1 MMKKKILLL
10 MAVTAAAFCLS
21 SCGKDEK
28 KAGDSATEKVDEMA
42 SQVQE
47 SVDGVDLPS
56 ESVTK
61 AVSNTW
67 IVPDTGE
74 IFILQTDGTGSRDG
88 APFTFECGFDD
99 ENNITLKIMM
109 DDGSAENLYA
119 ISTDSTG
126 YGMDL
131 AALDGGADLKFLPE
145 DLEFLSTDD
154 ERIADLIGTWTDESG
169 NEYVF
174 GSDGSLLIRS
184 SDGETEGAFSA
195 VADAKDGL
203 FFRIV
208 VEGGSLEYGFELSDD
223 GNTLDLASPGTDV
236 IHTWTKK

>member
-10 MAVTAAAFCLS
+10 MAVIAAVFCLS

-74 IFILQTDGTGSRDG
+74 IFILQADGTGSRDG

-131 AALDGGADLKFLPE
+131 TALDGGADLKFLPE

-154 ERIADLIGTWTDESG
+154 ARIADLVGTWADESG

-184 SDGETEGAFSA
+184 SDGETEGTFSA

>member
-10 MAVTAAAFCLS
+10 MAVTAAVFCLS

-131 AALDGGADLKFLPE
+131 TALDGGADLKFLPE

-154 ERIADLIGTWTDESG
+154 ARIADLVGTWADESG

-184 SDGETEGAFSA
+184 SDGETEGTFSA

>member
-1 MMKKKILLL
+1 
-10 MAVTAAAFCLS
+10 MAVTAAVFCLS

-131 AALDGGADLKFLPE
+131 TALDGGADLKFLPE

-154 ERIADLIGTWTDESG
+154 ARIADLVGTWADESG

-184 SDGETEGAFSA
+184 SDGETEGTFSA

>member
-1 MMKKKILLL
+1 
-10 MAVTAAAFCLS
+10 MAVIAAVFCLS

-88 APFTFECGFDD
+88 VPFTFECGFDD

-131 AALDGGADLKFLPE
+131 TALDGGADLKFLPE

-154 ERIADLIGTWTDESG
+154 ARIADLVGTWADENG

-184 SDGETEGAFSA
+184 SDGETEGTFSA

>member
-10 MAVTAAAFCLS
+10 MAVIAAVFCLS

-88 APFTFECGFDD
+88 VPFTFECGFDD

-131 AALDGGADLKFLPE
+131 TALDGGADLKFLPE

-154 ERIADLIGTWTDESG
+154 ARIADLVGTWADESG

-184 SDGETEGAFSA
+184 SDGETEGTFSA

>member
-1 MMKKKILLL
+1 
-10 MAVTAAAFCLS
+10 
-21 SCGKDEK
+21 
-28 KAGDSATEKVDEMA
+28 
-42 SQVQE
+42 
-47 SVDGVDLPS
+47 
-56 ESVTK
+56 
-61 AVSNTW
+61 
-67 IVPDTGE
+67 
-74 IFILQTDGTGSRDG
+74 
-88 APFTFECGFDD
+88 
-99 ENNITLKIMM
+99 MM

-131 AALDGGADLKFLPE
+131 TALDGGADLKFLPE

-154 ERIADLIGTWTDESG
+154 ARIADLVGTWADENG

-184 SDGETEGAFSA
+184 SDGETEGTFSA

>member
-1 MMKKKILLL
+1 MMTKKILLL
-10 MAVTAAAFCLS
+10 RAVIAAVFCLS

-88 APFTFECGFDD
+88 VPFTFECGFDD

-131 AALDGGADLKFLPE
+131 TALDGGADLKFLPE

-154 ERIADLIGTWTDESG
+154 ARIADLVGTWADENG

-184 SDGETEGAFSA
+184 SDGETEGTFSA

>member
-1 MMKKKILLL
+1 MMKKILFLTTL
-10 MAVTAAAFCLS
+10 IAAALS
-21 SCGKDEK
+21 LSACGGDEK
-28 KAGDSATEKVDEMA
+28 KAGGSATEKVDEMA

-47 SVDGVDLPS
+47 SVDGIDLPS

-67 IVPDTGE
+67 VVPDTDE
-74 IFILQTDGTGSRDG
+74 VYVLQADGTGNRDG
-88 APFTFECGFDD
+88 EPFTFECGFDD
-99 ENNITLKIMM
+99 ENNITLKITM

-126 YGMDL
+126 YGIDL
-131 AALDGGADLKFLPE
+131 AALDDGEDLKFLPE

-154 ERIADLIGTWTDESG
+154 ERISGLIGTWTDESG
-169 NEYVF
+169 NEYEF
-174 GSDGSLLIRS
+174 DKDGHMAIRS
-184 SDGETEGAFSA
+184 ADSETKGSFSA
-195 VADAKDGL
+195 VADSEGGL

-208 VEGGSLEYGFELSDD
+208 VEGGSLEYGFELGED
-223 GNTLDLASPGTDV
+223 GTEMKLASPGADV

>member
-1 MMKKKILLL
+1 
-10 MAVTAAAFCLS
+10 MAVIAAVFCLS

-131 AALDGGADLKFLPE
+131 TALDGGADLKFLPE

-154 ERIADLIGTWTDESG
+154 ARIADLVGTWADESG

-184 SDGETEGAFSA
+184 SDGETEGTFSA